1 MSAGCNGL
9 FTKLRFSDYL
19 FVQEDFKNEEVI
31 NFMNTI
37 NEDLIIYLT
46 ATVRPLVS
54 YLKPKYLFIIVH
66 AIHIYYNDFII
77 MLFKSHQERALV
89 NDI

>member
-1 MSAGCNGL
+1 MLPHLSFPSHLYSAD
-9 FTKLRFSDYL
+9 RFSDYL

-31 NFMNTI
+31 NFMNNI

-54 YLKPKYLFIIVH
+54 YLNLNIYLSSYMPFILLQRFYH
-66 AIHIYYNDFII
+66 DAI
-77 MLFKSHQERALV
+77 
-89 NDI
+89 

>member
-19 FVQEDFKNEEVI
+19 FVQEDLKNEEVT
-31 NFMNTI
+31 NFTNTI

-54 YLKPKYLFIIVH
+54 YLNLN
-66 AIHIYYNDFII
+66 IYILSYICYPYHNDFI
-77 MLFKSHQERALV
+77 MMQFKSHQERALV
-89 NDI
+89 YDI